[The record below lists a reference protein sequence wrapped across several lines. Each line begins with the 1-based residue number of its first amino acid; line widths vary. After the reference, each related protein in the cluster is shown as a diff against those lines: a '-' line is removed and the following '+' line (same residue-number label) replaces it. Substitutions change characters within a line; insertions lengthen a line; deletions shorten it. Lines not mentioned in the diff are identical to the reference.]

1 MALHPGG
8 DMRRGLQLLRILSAS
23 AVAALLAITALP
35 AHAETSTGSWVIRKD
50 HWDQADEDGFGRFV
64 AAIGESTCADPGACF
79 ESAANPWRHSDPP
92 NFSVDGDC
100 ADFIYQ
106 LRAYYAW
113 KNGLP
118 FSFAI
123 YMMPLGGQSAW
134 LEDRRFTKRGNM
146 VIGRLQLQWQSST
159 DPVQLFKSIRHTVS
173 TAMFRTDSAYDHGFN
188 ASDFY
193 SPRIDRTGIRPGT
206 VVYDING
213 HVYYV
218 YKIAPDGKIHLLD
231 SNPDRRVTRTVFG
244 RHVPHQAPFLGAGFM
259 NFRPIRL
266 VDYATGP
273 GGALVGGRFELARNA
288 EIADY
293 SGEQFFGTE
302 ENPSH
307 DWTKARYI
315 VGDAELKYFDFVAA
329 RMAPPPVEAAAAD

>member
-1 MALHPGG
+1 MQH
-8 DMRRGLQLLRILSAS
+8 GLRLLRILSAS
-23 AVAALLAITALP
+23 AMAALLAVLPLP
-35 AHAETSTGSWVIRKD
+35 AHAETSPGTASWTIRKD

-64 AAIGESTCADPGACF
+64 TAIGESTCADPGACF
-79 ESAANPWRHSDPP
+79 ESAANPWRHTDPP

-123 YMMPLGGQSAW
+123 YMMPLGGQNAW
-134 LEDRRFTKRGNM
+134 LEDRRFTRHGNM
-146 VIGRLQLQWQSST
+146 VIGRLQLQWQTST

-218 YKIAPDGKIHLLD
+218 YKITPDGKIHLLD

-244 RHVPHQAPFLGAGFM
+244 RHVPHNAPFLGAGFM

-266 VDYATGP
+266 VDYAAGP
-273 GGALVGGRFELARNA
+273 GGALVGGRFELARNNQ
-288 EIADY
+288 IADY

-302 ENPSH
+302 ENPSR

-315 VGDAELKYFDFVAA
+315 VGGAEMKYFDFVAA
-329 RMAPPPVEAAAAD
+329 RMAPPQAQAAATD